1 MIMQE
6 LMGLTSTA
14 PALLAYLDPG
24 TGSLVFQVVIAGMMS
39 GAFFVRSWT
48 RTAREFLGRLPRHG

>member
-1 MIMQE
+1 MKE
-6 LMGLTSTA
+6 LIEIGVTS

-24 TGSLVFQVVIAGMMS
+24 TGSLVFQILIAGLMS

-48 RTAREFLGRLPRHG
+48 RAVRRALGRLPRHG